1 MLFVVLVKIM
11 CVLFLVVWCRWI
23 VFFVVFW
30 FIYFVLWFVCIVRCC
45 VLLVVCLRMFC
56 MFKLELFVKFWKEL
70 RKLSFEFVE
79 FREDLRFDELFDKK
93 ELVVGFWFK
102 EVFIEVLCL
111 FVLVG
116 WNFCSC
122 LDFLG
127 VLL

>member
-1 MLFVVLVKIM
+1 
-11 CVLFLVVWCRWI
+11 
-23 VFFVVFW
+23 
-30 FIYFVLWFVCIVRCC
+30 
-45 VLLVVCLRMFC
+45 

-79 FREDLRFDELFDKK
+79 FREDLRFDEFFDKK
-93 ELVVGFWFK
+93 ELVVRFWFK

-127 VLL
+127 VLLLCFLEFIEIGFVINGGFNVEL